1 MTRERMTRLIAEWWL
16 NSNRTKE
23 EYEAEYQ
30 KTLGIQYETAL
41 TYLDEADVQDILK
54 EDYKRKSAVR
64 MLEIY
69 DNMLKK
75 ALDGDVKSAEWIEK
89 FNNSSF
95 FKGDKTEI
103 DKIIESLQTE

>member
-16 NSNRTKE
+16 SSDKTKE
-23 EYEAEYQ
+23 SYEAEYQ
-30 KTLGIQYETAL
+30 KTIGVQYETVL
-41 TYLDEADVQDILK
+41 TYLDDKDVQEILK
-54 EDYKRKSAVR
+54 ANYKKKSTVR

-69 DNMLKK
+69 DNMLRK

-89 FNNSSF
+89 FNNSNF

-103 DKIIESLQTE
+103 DKIIEGLQVE